1 MIEFNEHTEFILGRP
16 NFWCAGIA
24 NRLRKQGKQI
34 ATKAEA
40 EQAAVI
46 FWMLQQY
53 EKYGDNWR
61 EEGEKLLKL
70 SPEQAKV

>member
-1 MIEFNEHTEFILGRP
+1 MFEFNEHTEFILGRP

-24 NRLRKQGKQI
+24 NRLRQQGQKI
-34 ATKAEA
+34 ASKAEG

-53 EKYGDNWR
+53 EKHGENWR
-61 EEGEKLLKL
+61 EEGEKLLAT
-70 SPEQAKV
+70 SPKTESA